1 MHGSPG
7 DASEAVLQGAPVLD
21 AQRPGQWRA
30 CSERMLAVQPIVPME
45 ACHIVHQRVLARR
58 DGRERGDTVTARMPR

>member
-1 MHGSPG
+1 MPAKRCCKGHRCLTRS
-7 DASEAVLQGAPVLD
+7 A
-21 AQRPGQWRA
+21 RGQWRA

-58 DGRERGDTVTARMPR
+58 DGRERGDTVTARMP